1 MAAFMPTYA
10 ESTVAPAG
18 YGLAIFY
25 ELLSLDEALASEQ
38 DACQSDREIM
48 GSAFDDYL
56 AGQLRHVRDTYAN
69 GLTWGTAF
77 STRVPDG
84 EWGSTIALAELR
96 TLSTEQFNAARQRGW
111 LATEDD

>member
-1 MAAFMPTYA
+1 MPTYA
-10 ESTVAPAG
+10 ESKIAPHE

-25 ELLSLDEALASEQ
+25 ELLSLDEALASEEN
-38 DACQSDREIM
+38 ACEDDREIM
-48 GSAFDDYL
+48 GNAFDGYL

-69 GLTWGTAF
+69 GQAWGTAF

-84 EWGSTIALAELR
+84 EWASTIALADLKM
-96 TLSTEQFNAARQRGW
+96 LSMEHFEAARERGW